1 MAHSDWPARVAALL
15 QKTVHI
21 PQARRG
27 AYKTLTAYG
36 PPDLAL
42 DFQGRFGLPVDTPAG
57 GSARA
62 RTLAQKEGEISL
74 LLSGLRLLNRPEI
87 LEMVEAAMAVRL

>member
-1 MAHSDWPARVAALL
+1 MAQSDWPARVAALL
-15 QKTVHI
+15 QKTTRI
-21 PQARRG
+21 PQAQRG
-27 AYKTLTAYG
+27 VCKTLTAYG

-42 DFQGRFGLPVDTPAG
+42 DFQGRFGLAGDTPEG

-74 LLSGLRLLNRPEI
+74 LLSSLRLMNRPEI